1 MVSVLHVLLTILKIL
16 GIAIL
21 VILGIV
27 LAVLILVLFVP
38 VRYKAKGSFEGKN
51 IDVGANVSWLFK
63 LIHFRVGYKYSE
75 PFHMKLKILGIPI
88 YDNLKEKKPKKSKN
102 KEKSK
107 KEVEIDNVVIN
118 DEKDDKQK
126 VENSENIG
134 ETEPKV
140 LIEYDENKIE
150 EGAKENIHENVHEKK
165 TGIFSK
171 IAGVFKNIKF
181 TFEKICDTIKKIR
194 DNIEYYIK
202 LLNLESTKA
211 AFELCKKQIF
221 KLLKLLC
228 PRKYHV
234 NLHLGFD
241 DPSTMGEV
249 LAVYGML
256 YPWHMGKVEILPE
269 YDVAVMEGNFYV
281 KGRICIVS
289 VIKAACIIY
298 FDKNVKLFIKH
309 LKRRNN
315 INREE

>member
-21 VILGIV
+21 VVLGLV
-27 LAVLILVLFVP
+27 LALLILVLFVP

-51 IDVGANVSWLFK
+51 VDVGANVSWLFK
-63 LIHFRVGYKYSE
+63 FVHLKVGYKYSE
-75 PFHMKLKILGIPI
+75 PFCIKLKVLGIPI
-88 YDNLKEKKPKKSKN
+88 FDNQKEKKPKKVKNNKNSKEEVKIDKDDKRDDETVKNVQN
-102 KEKSK
+102 KAENSDNIGESESK
-107 KEVEIDNVVIN
+107 VLIGN
-118 DEKDDKQK
+118 DEKNIEDD
-126 VENSENIG
+126 
-134 ETEPKV
+134 
-140 LIEYDENKIE
+140 IEKNIE
-150 EGAKENIHENVHEKK
+150 EKK
-165 TGIFSK
+165 PGIFSK

-181 TFEKICDTIKKIR
+181 TFERICDTIRKIR

-234 NLHLGFD
+234 NLHIGFD

-249 LAVYGML
+249 MAVYGML